1 MIKNIK
7 KLNDKTGKSLFYL
20 LGEGISAGLGR
31 SAKPIISWLWSR
43 ITGMTSSW
51 QTGLGPNRFRK
62 LHSFLVACEAA
73 CSSGDFPVATVV
85 VILAAVIGLA
95 ITAVVIAPP
104 TAFAVAAIGNAQPDK
119 NKALNPIITVYVRP
133 CHAIQRQ

>member
-1 MIKNIK
+1 
-7 KLNDKTGKSLFYL
+7 
-20 LGEGISAGLGR
+20 
-31 SAKPIISWLWSR
+31 
-43 ITGMTSSW
+43 MTSSW
-51 QTGLGPNRFRK
+51 QTGLGPNRFKK

-104 TAFAVAAIGNAQPDK
+104 TALAVATIGNAQPDRRRK
-119 NKALNPIITVYVRP
+119 PKPIMRV
-133 CHAIQRQ
+133 